1 MTQPLD
7 QFKATYFNEA
17 AELVEA
23 MEQGLL
29 AMEASVADSEGV
41 HALFRAVHSIKGG
54 ALAFGFTEIANF
66 THVVETLLDDVRAGQ
81 VTMQPELINGLLL
94 ARDVIAQMLAA
105 RGEGHALPESIGAAA
120 LKQLQQAATIQP
132 DSSPDAARSIY
143 DIQFAPNAELFLTG
157 NEPLRI
163 VRELRTLG
171 TLTLNADSEALPT
184 LEALDPTACYLR
196 WTMTLETSADEQ
208 AVREVFEF
216 VEHIS
221 TLTITRRQEAADA
234 QPTIQEVVSTK
245 QVRADTVRVET
256 AKVDR
261 LINMVGELLIAQSM
275 LMAHVSG
282 TNSADTHAVES
293 DIETLN
299 LRTRELQ
306 EAVMAIRMQ
315 PVKALFA
322 RLPRL
327 VRDTANQLQKSVEL
341 VIQGEQTELDA
352 TIIEKLIDPL
362 THMIRNA
369 IDHGIELP
377 ARRLEVGK
385 TSHGTLTVSAST
397 RSGRILIEVRDD
409 GAGIDRARLLAKAVA
424 AGIVS
429 AEETPSAQEIDQL
442 IFHPGLSTAQAVTD
456 VSGRGVGMDVVRR
469 NIESIGGYVRITNTP
484 SEGASFTLSLP
495 LTLATLDGMAVRVG
509 DEHYI
514 IPIAAIIET
523 LRPKIEDVHNI
534 DATRQVVRV
543 REECIRI
550 VKLHR
555 LFNIAGAQSQAHEA
569 LLVLVETA
577 RGPLALMVDALIG
590 EQQVVVKNLGNV
602 ADAMTGFAGAT
613 ILGDGSVSLILEV
626 NDLGAMRHEASLRQT
641 A

>member
-1 MTQPLD
+1 
-7 QFKATYFNEA
+7 
-17 AELVEA
+17 
-23 MEQGLL
+23 
-29 AMEASVADSEGV
+29 
-41 HALFRAVHSIKGG
+41 
-54 ALAFGFTEIANF
+54 
-66 THVVETLLDDVRAGQ
+66 
-81 VTMQPELINGLLL
+81 
-94 ARDVIAQMLAA
+94 
-105 RGEGHALPESIGAAA
+105 
-120 LKQLQQAATIQP
+120 
-132 DSSPDAARSIY
+132 
-143 DIQFAPNAELFLTG
+143 
-157 NEPLRI
+157 
-163 VRELRTLG
+163 
-171 TLTLNADSEALPT
+171 
-184 LEALDPTACYLR
+184 
-196 WTMTLETSADEQ
+196 
-208 AVREVFEF
+208 
-216 VEHIS
+216 
-221 TLTITRRQEAADA
+221 
-234 QPTIQEVVSTK
+234 
-245 QVRADTVRVET
+245 
-256 AKVDR
+256 
-261 LINMVGELLIAQSM
+261 
-275 LMAHVSG
+275 
-282 TNSADTHAVES
+282 
-293 DIETLN
+293 
-299 LRTRELQ
+299 
-306 EAVMAIRMQ
+306 
-315 PVKALFA
+315 
-322 RLPRL
+322 
-327 VRDTANQLQKSVEL
+327 
-341 VIQGEQTELDA
+341 
-352 TIIEKLIDPL
+352 
-362 THMIRNA
+362 MIRNA

-385 TSHGTLTVSAST
+385 ASHGTLTVSAST

-409 GAGIDRARLLAKAVA
+409 GAGIDRVRLLAKAVA

-469 NIESIGGYVRITNTP
+469 NIESIGGYVRIANTP

-514 IPIAAIIET
+514 IPIASIIET
-523 LRPKIEDVHNI
+523 LRPKIEDLHSI

-602 ADAMTGFAGAT
+602 AGAMTGFAGAT

-626 NDLGAMRHEASLRQT
+626 NDLGAMRHEASHRQT

>member
-105 RGEGHALPESIGAAA
+105 RGEGHALPESIGTAA

-143 DIQFAPNAELFLTG
+143 DIQFSPNAELFLTG

-171 TLTLNADSEALPT
+171 TLTLNADSEALPM

-221 TLTITRRQEAADA
+221 TLTITRRQQAADA
-234 QPTIQEVVSTK
+234 QPTMQEVVSTK
-245 QVRADTVRVET
+245 QARADTVRVET
-256 AKVDR
+256 VKVDR

-352 TIIEKLIDPL
+352 TI
-362 THMIRNA
+362 
-369 IDHGIELP
+369 DHGIELP

-385 TSHGTLTVSAST
+385 ASHGTLTVSAST

-469 NIESIGGYVRITNTP
+469 NIESIGGYVRIANTP

-523 LRPKIEDVHNI
+523 LRPKIEDVYSI
-534 DATRQVVRV
+534 DAARQVVRV

-602 ADAMTGFAGAT
+602 AGAMTGFAGAT

-626 NDLGAMRHEASLRQT
+626 NDLGAMRHEASHRQT